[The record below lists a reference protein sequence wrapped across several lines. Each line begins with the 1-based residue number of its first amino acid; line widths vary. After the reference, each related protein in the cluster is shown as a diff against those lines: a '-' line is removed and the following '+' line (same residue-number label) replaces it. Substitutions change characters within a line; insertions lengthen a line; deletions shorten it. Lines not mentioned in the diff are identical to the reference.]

1 MHTLYGKLKLIGGED
16 LSIWLDT
23 EELKKSGQV
32 DSDSLKRHVKK
43 SLALL
48 VFLSE
53 EYLTAAFC
61 LTELRTADEA
71 GIPIIVVCD
80 GGVTEATLDKE
91 IQQFKAAKGEY
102 LEEDYEATLRAMEKL
117 KERVLTQWSV
127 EQKNN
132 APAVGGD
139 GEIDCPVLW
148 WSREFVR
155 VALKGVI
162 QQLLGSSSSSQKVS
176 NRLSGR
182 SDGPPRKRSLGS
194 SEGPPARLLFHDELL
209 LLRKEHMTQVSLFVS
224 PDYPPD
230 RNDELQR
237 AFKEAGKNLNITV
250 SITSIRGPA
259 DHSVLLL
266 YPASGLKW
274 VLLGRDIPKPKR
286 GKELVNP
293 SLSEAL
299 KSGHSRTFTE
309 DEWKAFGI
317 TTLHGDSFIK
327 SGDCYFGP
335 ANRGFFGT
343 KGLASLAMPE
353 THVNTPGPFLFY
365 STDMSADMSEHMLE
379 GTRMLGVSEANQVFT
394 PMWSAWPEVSSLQT
408 VAAEEKLHAAARTPA
423 ATERGTINHFRER
436 SSRHASSRA
445 LGAVRV

>member
-1 MHTLYGKLKLIGGED
+1 M
-16 LSIWLDT
+16 IWLDT

-80 GGVTEATLDKE
+80 GGVTEGTLDKE

-117 KERVLTQWSV
+117 RQRVLTQWSV

-132 APAVGGD
+132 APAVGGG

-162 QQLLGSSSSSQKVS
+162 QQLLGCSSSQKVS
-176 NRLSGR
+176 NRSSGL

-209 LLRKEHMTQVSLFVS
+209 HLRKEHMTQVSLFVS

-274 VLLGRDIPKPKR
+274 VLLGRNIPKPKR
-286 GKELVNP
+286 GKELVSPN
-293 SLSEAL
+293 LSEAL

-353 THVNTPGPFLFY
+353 THENTPAPFLFY
-365 STDMSADMSEHMLE
+365 STDMSADMSEHRLE

>member
-1 MHTLYGKLKLIGGED
+1 M
-16 LSIWLDT
+16 IWLDT

-80 GGVTEATLDKE
+80 GGVTEGTLDKE

-117 KERVLTQWSV
+117 KQRVLTQWSV

-132 APAVGGD
+132 APAVGGG

-176 NRLSGR
+176 SRLSGL

-209 LLRKEHMTQVSLFVS
+209 HLRKEHMTQVSLFVS
-224 PDYPPD
+224 RDYPPD

-299 KSGHSRTFTE
+299 KSGRSRTFTE

-353 THVNTPGPFLFY
+353 IHVNTPAPFLFY

>member
-1 MHTLYGKLKLIGGED
+1 M
-16 LSIWLDT
+16 IWLDT

-80 GGVTEATLDKE
+80 GGVTEGTLDKE

-117 KERVLTQWSV
+117 KQRVLTQWSV

-132 APAVGGD
+132 APAVGGG

-162 QQLLGSSSSSQKVS
+162 QQLLGCSSSSQKVS
-176 NRLSGR
+176 SRLSGL

-209 LLRKEHMTQVSLFVS
+209 LLRKEHMKQISLFVS

-353 THVNTPGPFLFY
+353 IHVNTPAPFLFY

-436 SSRHASSRA
+436 SSRRASSRA

>member
-1 MHTLYGKLKLIGGED
+1 M
-16 LSIWLDT
+16 IWLDT

-80 GGVTEATLDKE
+80 GGVTEGTLDKE

-117 KERVLTQWSV
+117 RQRVLTQWSV

-132 APAVGGD
+132 APAVGGG

-176 NRLSGR
+176 SRLSGL

-299 KSGHSRTFTE
+299 KSGRSRTFTE

-353 THVNTPGPFLFY
+353 THENTPAPFLFY
-365 STDMSADMSEHMLE
+365 STDMSADMSEHRLE

>member
-1 MHTLYGKLKLIGGED
+1 MHTLYGKLKLIGGEE
-16 LSIWLDT
+16 LVIWLDT

-80 GGVTEATLDKE
+80 GGVTEGTLDKE

-102 LEEDYEATLRAMEKL
+102 LEEDYEATLRAMERL
-117 KERVLTQWSV
+117 KQRVLTQWSV

-132 APAVGGD
+132 APAVGGG

-162 QQLLGSSSSSQKVS
+162 QQLLGCSSSQKVS
-176 NRLSGR
+176 NRSSGL

-250 SITSIRGPA
+250 SITSTRGPA

-274 VLLGRDIPKPKR
+274 VLLGRNIPKPKR
-286 GKELVNP
+286 GKELVSPN
-293 SLSEAL
+293 LSEAL

-353 THVNTPGPFLFY
+353 THENTPAPFLFY
-365 STDMSADMSEHMLE
+365 STDMSADMSEHRLE

>member
-1 MHTLYGKLKLIGGED
+1 M
-16 LSIWLDT
+16 IWLDT

-80 GGVTEATLDKE
+80 GGVTEGTLDKE

-117 KERVLTQWSV
+117 RQRVLTQWSV

-132 APAVGGD
+132 APAVGGG

-162 QQLLGSSSSSQKVS
+162 QQLLGCSSSSQKVS
-176 NRLSGR
+176 SRLSGL

-224 PDYPPD
+224 RDYPPD

-299 KSGHSRTFTE
+299 KSGRSRTFTE

-353 THVNTPGPFLFY
+353 IHVNTPAPFLFY
-365 STDMSADMSEHMLE
+365 STDMSADMSEHRLE

>member
-16 LSIWLDT
+16 LLIWLDT

-80 GGVTEATLDKE
+80 GGVTEGTLDKE

-117 KERVLTQWSV
+117 KQRVLTQWSV

-132 APAVGGD
+132 APAVGGG

-176 NRLSGR
+176 SRLSGL

-353 THVNTPGPFLFY
+353 IHVNTPAPFLFY
-365 STDMSADMSEHMLE
+365 STDMSADMSEHRLE

>member
-1 MHTLYGKLKLIGGED
+1 M
-16 LSIWLDT
+16 IWLDT

-80 GGVTEATLDKE
+80 GGVTEGTLDKE

-117 KERVLTQWSV
+117 KQRVLTQWSV

-132 APAVGGD
+132 APAVGGG

-162 QQLLGSSSSSQKVS
+162 QQLLGCSSSSQKVS
-176 NRLSGR
+176 SRLSGL

-209 LLRKEHMTQVSLFVS
+209 HLRKEHMTQVSLFVS
-224 PDYPPD
+224 RDYPPD

-353 THVNTPGPFLFY
+353 IHVNTPAPFLFY

>member
-1 MHTLYGKLKLIGGED
+1 M
-16 LSIWLDT
+16 IWLDT

-80 GGVTEATLDKE
+80 GGVTEGTLDKE

-102 LEEDYEATLRAMEKL
+102 LEEDYEATLRAMKNL
-117 KERVLTQWSV
+117 RQRVLTQWSV

-132 APAVGGD
+132 APAVGGG

-162 QQLLGSSSSSQKVS
+162 QQLLGSSSSSQKLS
-176 NRLSGR
+176 SRLSGL

-299 KSGHSRTFTE
+299 KSGRSRTFTE

-353 THVNTPGPFLFY
+353 IHVNTPAPFLFY

>member
-16 LSIWLDT
+16 LLIWLDT

-80 GGVTEATLDKE
+80 GGVTEGTLDKE

-117 KERVLTQWSV
+117 RQRVLTQWSV

-132 APAVGGD
+132 APAVGGG

-176 NRLSGR
+176 SRLSGL

-353 THVNTPGPFLFY
+353 IHVNTPAPFLFY

>member
-16 LSIWLDT
+16 LLIWLDT

-32 DSDSLKRHVKK
+32 DSESLKRHVKK

-53 EYLTAAFC
+53 EYLTAEFC

-80 GGVTEATLDKE
+80 GGVTEGTLDKE
-91 IQQFKAAKGEY
+91 IHQFKAAKGGY
-102 LEEDYEATLRAMEKL
+102 LEDEDEATLRAMEKL
-117 KERVLTQWSV
+117 KQRVLTQWSA

-132 APAVGGD
+132 APAVGGG

-162 QQLLGSSSSSQKVS
+162 QQLLACSSSQKAG
-176 NRLSGR
+176 RLSGL

-194 SEGPPARLLFHDELL
+194 SEGPPARLLFYDELL
-209 LLRKEHMTQVSLFVS
+209 LLRKEHIKQVSLFVS

-237 AFKEAGKNLNITV
+237 AFKEAGTNLNITV
-250 SITSIRGPA
+250 SITSTRGPA

-274 VLLGRDIPKPKR
+274 VLLGRDIPKPKS
-286 GKELVNP
+286 GKELVKP

-299 KSGHSRTFTE
+299 KSGRSRTFTE
-309 DEWKAFGI
+309 DEWKAFDI

-343 KGLASLAMPE
+343 KGLPSLAMLE
-353 THVNTPGPFLFY
+353 TLGNAPAPFLLY
-365 STDMSADMSEHMLE
+365 STDMAADMSEHRLE
-379 GTRMLGVSEANQVFT
+379 GTRMLGVSEANKVFT

-408 VAAEEKLHAAARTPA
+408 VAAEEKLHAAARTQA
-423 ATERGTINHFRER
+423 APKSGAIKHLRER